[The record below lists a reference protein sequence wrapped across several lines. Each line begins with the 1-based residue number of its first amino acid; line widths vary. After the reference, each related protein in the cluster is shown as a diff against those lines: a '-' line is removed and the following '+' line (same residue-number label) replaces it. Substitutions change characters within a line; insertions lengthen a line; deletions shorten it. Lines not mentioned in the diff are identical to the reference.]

1 MELVLIRHGQAQAV
15 EHDPTGA
22 DPSLSELGRRQA
34 AAMADYV
41 KAHLDGGGL
50 DAVWSSPMRRAQETA
65 GLLCEAIG
73 GEPRLDERLA
83 EFDLGHT
90 SYRPPDPGVSFSP
103 EVRDRALAAMREPAF
118 VRRVAEGI
126 DAVVEAN
133 PGGRVAVVCH
143 FAVIMHAVGHLTG
156 FDGLLERGRADYAS
170 VSRML
175 VSRGGH
181 VTIDRLN
188 DTPWLRVGGS
198 DG

>member
-41 KAHLDGGGL
+41 KAHLDGGQL
-50 DAVWSSPMRRAQETA
+50 DGVWSSPMRRAQETA
-65 GLLCEAIG
+65 GALCDVIG
-73 GEPRLDERLA
+73 GAPQLDERLA

-90 SYRPPDPGVSFSP
+90 SYTPPDPGASFSP
-103 EVRDRALAAMREPAF
+103 EEREWALTAMRAPAF
-118 VRRVAEGI
+118 VGRVAEGI
-126 DAVVEAN
+126 DALVAAN
-133 PGGRVAVVCH
+133 PGRRIAVVCH
-143 FAVIMHAVGHLTG
+143 FAVIMHAIGHLVG

-170 VSRML
+170 VSR
-175 VSRGGH
+175 VFVGRSGQ

-188 DTPWLRVGGS
+188 DAPWSRMEGNGG
-198 DG
+198 